1 MHLAA
6 AEGHLDAVEFLVCHG
21 AEVNKN
27 DRWGGTPI
35 RDAEAG
41 GHRSVV
47 EYLER
52 NGAIRRPSRVED
64 ETPSTDDLVDMT
76 GKLCDAARR
85 GDVVMLRELLD
96 AGAEV
101 CRGDYVSG
109 CVESIS
115 GRPTPSTRRRPRS
128 SICAMAW
135 RFHAIDATLS
145 P

>member
-1 MHLAA
+1 M
-6 AEGHLDAVEFLVCHG
+6 
-21 AEVNKN
+21 
-27 DRWGGTPI
+27 
-35 RDAEAG
+35 
-41 GHRSVV
+41 

-145 P
+145 PWPPHQFSG